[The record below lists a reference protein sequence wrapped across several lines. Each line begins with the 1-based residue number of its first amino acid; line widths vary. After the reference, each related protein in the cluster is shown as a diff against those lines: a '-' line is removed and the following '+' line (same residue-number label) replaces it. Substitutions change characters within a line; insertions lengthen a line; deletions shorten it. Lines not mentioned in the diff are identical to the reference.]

1 MTLPNIIT
9 VARLLLV
16 PVIIWSIIEGHPL
29 AAFIVFVIAGI
40 GDGVDGFIARQYN
53 LRSRLGAYLDPVADK
68 TLLVSIY
75 LSLTSLGEIPVWLAM
90 IVVSRDLFIIGGV
103 ILAWILDRPIEVHPL
118 VISKINTAAQII
130 LAAVILGGPRLLGGS
145 CDRQGRAR
153 RRRRRVDRRFGDC
166 PSHRLGPP
174 HGQGLKD
181 RCGCRT

>member
-130 LAAVILGGPRLLGGS
+130 LAAVILGDLAFSAGLATVRDVLVGVVGVLTVAS
-145 CDRQGRAR
+145 AIAHLIDWAR
-153 RRRRRVDRRFGDC
+153 
-166 PSHRLGPP
+166 HMA
-174 HGQGLKD
+174 KA
-181 RCGCRT
+181 